1 MCATSSNKKSV
12 HISDLTIKG
21 YRGFGE
27 IMIPQLGRVNL
38 FTGKNNTGKSSL
50 LEAVRLLAGNG
61 SLPVIYEILKS
72 REEETS
78 GSSDNESYADYDGL
92 LQVSSLFNGFP
103 NFSDSHPPVII
114 SANHRTTGNVSLKMD
129 MDWVV
134 VEEDSEGNRQL
145 VSSSDAL
152 YDETDATPALWVE
165 VGDKKRF
172 HRLVSPRLIRLRRPL
187 SSDDNLML
195 CEYVSPYGGEG
206 TELLDG
212 LWSKISLT
220 DREQDV
226 IEALRIIEPGISGV
240 SMVSSDESR
249 LRRSRTAIV
258 RAENISRPVPL
269 RSFGDGLNRLF
280 GIVLSLV
287 NVPGGVLLIDEFE
300 NGLHYSV
307 QLDAWRMIFRLARDL
322 DVQVFATTHSEDAV
336 KAFSEAASES
346 PEDGLLVR
354 LVRRSGRI
362 ITTMLEEDSLAS
374 LVEMGTE
381 VR

>member
-27 IMIPQLGRVNL
+27 ITIPQLGRVNL

-61 SLPVIYEILKS
+61 SLRIVYDILES
-72 REEETS
+72 REEEVK
-78 GSSDNESYADYDGL
+78 GSNGHDQSVDQDDL
-92 LQVSSLFNGFP
+92 LQVASLFNGFP
-103 NFSDSHPPVII
+103 SFSDDHPPIHI
-114 SANHRTTGNVSLKMD
+114 SASHDSRPLSLKVD
-129 MDWVV
+129 MDWVA
-134 VEEDSEGNRQL
+134 VEEDSDGNRQL
-145 VSSSDAL
+145 VSRSDAL
-152 YDETDATPALWVE
+152 FSESDLIPALWVE
-165 VGDKKRF
+165 AGGKRRF
-172 HRLVSPRLIRLRRPL
+172 QRLDNLRYIGLRRATG
-187 SSDDNLML
+187 SVGSLMP
-195 CEYVSPYGGEG
+195 CEFVSPYGGEG
-206 TELLDG
+206 TEVLDG
-212 LWSKISLT
+212 LWSRISLT

-226 IEALRIIEPGISGV
+226 IETLRIIEPGISGV

-249 LRRSRTAIV
+249 VRRSRTAIV
-258 RAENISRPVPL
+258 RAENIPRPVPL

-307 QLDAWRMIFRLARDL
+307 QLNAWRMIFRLAHDL

-336 KAFSEAASES
+336 EAFSKAASES
-346 PEDGLLVR
+346 PEDGVFVR
-354 LVRRSGRI
+354 LARRRGKI
-362 ITTMLEEDSLAS
+362 ITTMLVEDDLTM
-374 LVEMGTE
+374 LVEVGRE

>member
-1 MCATSSNKKSV
+1 MCAMSSTEKSV
-12 HISDLTIKG
+12 HISDVTVKG
-21 YRGFGE
+21 YRGFDE
-27 IMIPQLGRVNL
+27 ITIPQLGRVNL

-50 LEAVRLLAGNG
+50 LEALQLFAGNG

-72 REEETS
+72 REEES
-78 GSSDNESYADYDGL
+78 KASNGRESSVDYDGL

-103 NFSDSHPPVII
+103 DFSDNHPPVLI
-114 SANHRTTGNVSLKMD
+114 SANHRTKGHVSLKMN

-134 VEEDSEGNRQL
+134 VEEDSDGNRQL
-145 VSSSDAL
+145 VSSSDAF
-152 YDETDATPALWVE
+152 YDVSDAIPALWIE
-165 VGDKKRF
+165 TEDGKRF
-172 HRLVSPRLIRLRRPL
+172 HRLDSSRYIRLRRVL
-187 SSDDNLML
+187 GSGDTLMP
-195 CEYVSPYGGEG
+195 CEFVSPYGGEG

-212 LWSKISLT
+212 LWSRISLT

-226 IEALRIIEPGISGV
+226 IEALRIIEPKISGV
-240 SMVSSDESR
+240 SMVSSDER
-249 LRRSRTAIV
+249 PRSRTAVV
-258 RAENISRPVPL
+258 RANNIARRVPL

-287 NVPGGVLLIDEFE
+287 NAPGGLLLIDEFE

-336 KAFSEAASES
+336 AAFSEAASES
-346 PEDGLLVR
+346 PEDGLFVR

-362 ITTMLEEDSLAS
+362 ITTVLVEDSLAR
-374 LVEMGTE
+374 LIEVGRE